1 MSSNNYKILCV
12 DDETDLNDILQDAF
26 ELEGFSVVSAANGK
40 EALVAIET
48 QKFDVIVSDQCMP
61 GMDGNELLKE
71 LHSKVTDMPLFYLC
85 TGNSSL
91 IKEDLSSYGLTSI
104 IEKPY
109 DVFDLADVI
118 SNKLKKA

>member
-12 DDETDLNDILQDAF
+12 DDENDLNDMLQDAF
-26 ELEGFSVVSAANGK
+26 ELEGFTVVCAANAE
-40 EALVAIET
+40 EALAVMKSH
-48 QKFDVIVSDQCMP
+48 KFDVIVSDQCMP
-61 GMDGNELLKE
+61 GMDGNEFLKE
-71 LHSKVTDMPLFYLC
+71 LHSKVTEMPLFYLC

-109 DVFDLADVI
+109 DVFNLAEDI
-118 SNKLKKA
+118 NNQLKKV